1 MKNMDSATTRRDG
14 RNSHYSSNLW
24 TLHEA
29 ARFLRVKYA
38 RAAELA
44 RTNQI
49 PGVVHL
55 GRQIRI
61 DPSPLLSFVAEGGKP
76 LAGGWK
82 KEAHNG

>member
-1 MKNMDSATTRRDG
+1 MNHVISEIAGLDW
-14 RNSHYSSNLW
+14 RNSSHSSKLW
-24 TLHEA
+24 TLHELA
-29 ARFLRVKYA
+29 TFLRVKYA

-49 PGVVHL
+49 PGVVRL

-61 DPSPLLSFVAEGGKP
+61 DPGPLMAFVAEGGKP

-82 KEAHNG
+82 KEAYNG